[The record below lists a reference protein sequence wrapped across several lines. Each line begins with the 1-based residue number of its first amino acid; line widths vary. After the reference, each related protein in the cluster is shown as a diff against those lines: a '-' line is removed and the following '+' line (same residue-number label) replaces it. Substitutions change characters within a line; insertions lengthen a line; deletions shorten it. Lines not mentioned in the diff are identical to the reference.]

1 MPISAGFSWPSWS
14 RKLLRSGTATEKE
27 DDDVPFLSNP
37 LIPTSATPGGLPFE
51 VLLQVADII
60 HREHRPSL
68 SALAQVNKVCYVA
81 AMAWRLRS
89 ICFEV
94 TKRQELRRDVDNFLR
109 VVKPTEGVRHV
120 RWLEVRG
127 SLEPTVAGEE
137 KIKDRTKEPVLH
149 NHICDGAI
157 RDPYSEDTYADF
169 ECDGPIEVL
178 PEEDSAWQ
186 PVVDL
191 LKVIFHLEDFVFT
204 SEENQF
210 PPSLLQAL
218 QKHHPTCRLHL
229 PYFRFRSLHEEAT
242 DPHEMAVV
250 SSPQLHSI
258 GVKWVRVDSERR
270 DDWNRQALMRLLAS
284 GMAPNLKSVNLMRC
298 APMPS
303 KRARR
308 MYRPGPPWIGFTPGP
323 GSQGASTTRPSSLQS
338 LTLFEFD
345 PIEASD
351 LAEWQQH
358 TAFEK
363 LTDLTFET
371 QVSAEALKWAAL
383 NVSFPNLRN
392 LNMKFVLHAME
403 PSARSPQSPAATFLA
418 RLPPLESLR
427 LTGNIDNGT
436 IDSIIAQ
443 HGSTLRS
450 LTLDPIGVRR
460 PSAGPRHQPSTYGR
474 DHILQLRDASPRLEK
489 LSLPIRRQMGER
501 AEVEIYRA
509 LAEIPSLTDITL
521 ELRGYSREEA
531 EPIEPFG
538 DPFKDMPFE
547 KKAPMPHEVPLRN
560 GDVMK
565 TLLNCALDETLARAI
580 WDVIATRKVGRP
592 LRSLQLGLRD
602 GPAYRGRGTSG
613 RFGAVTEHLQ
623 RAYLLERNVRDDA
636 FAAAAAPMVVELDR
650 EKREARD
657 ERDRE
662 SRRDYLRR
670 YAEMHPGEPL
680 PPPWVSNCMG
690 EVLRRLWPKKEGSYD
705 WRDDWESLPLDLG
718 QD

>member
-14 RKLLRSGTATEKE
+14 RKLLHSGSAAEKE
-27 DDDVPFLSNP
+27 DGDIRSLPTP
-37 LIPTSATPGGLPFE
+37 LIPTSAAPGGLPFE

-60 HREHRPSL
+60 HQEHRPTL

-89 ICFEV
+89 ISFEV
-94 TKRQELRRDVDNFLR
+94 TKRQDLRRDVDNFLR
-109 VVKPTEGVRHV
+109 VVNPTEGTRHV

-127 SLEPTVAGEE
+127 CLEPTVAGEE
-137 KIKDRTKEPVLH
+137 KIPSRPKEPVLH
-149 NHICDGAI
+149 NHICDGTI
-157 RDPYSEDTYADF
+157 RDAYSKDTYADF

-191 LKVIFHLEDFVFT
+191 LKAISHLEDFVFT

-218 QKHHPTCRLHL
+218 QRHHPTCRLHL

-284 GMAPNLKSVNLMRC
+284 GMAPTLKSVILTRC
-298 APMPS
+298 APMAS
-303 KRARR
+303 GRARR

-323 GSQGASTTRPSSLQS
+323 WSQGASTTRPSSLQC
-338 LTLFEFD
+338 LTLFDFD
-345 PIEASD
+345 PIEAIH

-371 QVSAEALKWAAL
+371 QVSCEALEWAAL

-392 LNMKFVLHAME
+392 LIMKVVIHVME
-403 PSARSPQSPAATFLA
+403 QGAPGSQSPATFLA
-418 RLPPLESLR
+418 RLRPLESLR
-427 LTGNIDNGT
+427 LTGNINDGT

-443 HGSTLRS
+443 HGPTLRS
-450 LTLDPIGVRR
+450 LTLDPISGRSR
-460 PSAGPRHQPSTYGR
+460 SAGPWHQPSTYGR
-474 DHILQLRDASPRLEK
+474 DRILQLRDACPRLEK

-501 AEVEIYRA
+501 DEVDIYRA

-521 ELRGYSREEA
+521 ELRGYHREEA
-531 EPIEPFG
+531 GPIEPFG

-547 KKAPMPHEVPLRN
+547 KKAPMPDEVPLRN

-565 TLLNCALDETLARAI
+565 TLLNCAMDEALARAI
-580 WDVIATRKVGRP
+580 WDVMATGKAGRP

-602 GPAYRGRGTSG
+602 GPAYRGRGNSG
-613 RFGAVTEHLQ
+613 GFGVVTEHLQ
-623 RAYLLERNVRDDA
+623 RAYLLECSVRDDVPA
-636 FAAAAAPMVVELDR
+636 VAAAPTVVELGR
-650 EKREARD
+650 EKREAGD
-657 ERDRE
+657 ERDRWN
-662 SRRDYLRR
+662 RRDYLRR
-670 YAEMHPGEPL
+670 YAEMHPGEP
-680 PPPWVSNCMG
+680 PPPMWASNCMG
-690 EVLRRLWPKKEGSYD
+690 EVLRRLWPKKKGSYD